1 MIAAPGDPERSR
13 LSVVCQNW
21 ARVNYEFM
29 IPAGAFVPAPEAC
42 LINSQTFLKQLP
54 TNFQATLPLHTLI
67 RVVNSTANIDPPTPS
82 PPWLEV

>member
-42 LINSQTFLKQLP
+42 LITFLKQFP

-67 RVVNSTANIDPPTPS
+67 RVVNSTANIDPPP
-82 PPWLEV
+82 LHG

>member
-42 LINSQTFLKQLP
+42 LITFLKQFP
-54 TNFQATLPLHTLI
+54 TNFQATLPFLTLI
-67 RVVNSTANIDPPTPS
+67 RVVNSTANIDPPPT
-82 PPWLEV
+82 PWLEV

>member
-42 LINSQTFLKQLP
+42 LITFLKQFP

-67 RVVNSTANIDPPTPS
+67 RVVNSTANIDPPPT
-82 PPWLEV
+82 PWLEV

>member
-42 LINSQTFLKQLP
+42 LITFFKQFP
-54 TNFQATLPLHTLI
+54 TNFQATLPFLTLI
-67 RVVNSTANIDPPTPS
+67 RVVNSTANIDPPPT
-82 PPWLEV
+82 PWLEV

>member
-42 LINSQTFLKQLP
+42 LLTVKLF
-54 TNFQATLPLHTLI
+54 
-67 RVVNSTANIDPPTPS
+67 
-82 PPWLEV
+82 